1 VAVPTVQAKGELQV
15 NATESFLCGHLPEGM
30 YTSLSRL
37 ERGPETPDQSL
48 GSYQF
53 CFLWGHLS
61 GTEPIKQSMPSPQP
75 FRGVLVFFM
84 FLHPCPLCRCSAKI
98 NFLYP
103 CNLLLSQWEGS
114 KQRVS
119 AILSSS
125 GAAWSRSCHPSS
137 GLSSLP
143 LFVTLKTDLEI
154 FCLPL
159 SYTSNNASLALKP
172 SLLLNILEEAERIG
186 NIEY

>member
-1 VAVPTVQAKGELQV
+1 MAVPTVQAKGELQV
-15 NATESFLCGHLPEGM
+15 NATGSFLCGHLPEGM

-103 CNLLLSQWEGS
+103 AIFYSLSERAPNKECLL
-114 KQRVS
+114 
-119 AILSSS
+119 
-125 GAAWSRSCHPSS
+125 SCHPQ
-137 GLSSLP
+137 GLP
-143 LFVTLKTDLEI
+143 DQGHATPPV
-154 FCLPL
+154 
-159 SYTSNNASLALKP
+159 A
-172 SLLLNILEEAERIG
+172 
-186 NIEY
+186 